1 MLGGVVGRGVVGGGV
16 VHGVVGNSVVGNSVV
31 GNVVGRGVVDSMVHR
46 GVDGMVDGSVHCVVS
61 HSVVGHGSSVSNGV
75 VAEGCE
81 GDGGLTSH
89 EGDKSNQSKDLHN
102 SQVLRKSVM
111 RCCVTFM
118 ML

>member
-61 HSVVGHGSSVSNGV
+61 HSVVGHVVEGSSHQQRSCGGGTGVSQ
-75 VAEGCE
+75 EGEADEGLRQE
-81 GDGGLTSH
+81 GD
-89 EGDKSNQSKDLHN
+89 DLFLLAV
-102 SQVLRKSVM
+102 SQW
-111 RCCVTFM
+111 
-118 ML
+118 